1 VTSAEKYKTL
11 NREKR
16 SEECED
22 MKYQKVKEKLKKEYT
37 IRLRLILKSQLNAKN
52 KITEIE
58 ELGVQVLEIQF

>member
-1 VTSAEKYKTL
+1 
-11 NREKR
+11 
-16 SEECED
+16 